1 MMGQSGPRTALKCR
15 IRGVMRSKRRV
26 SIITAA
32 LMLVLTLAEM
42 KGLCSW
48 AVFLGEC
55 VSLLYA
61 SDSEGMECELL
72 ESVVELVV
80 MLW

>member
-1 MMGQSGPRTALKCR
+1 MMRAE
-15 IRGVMRSKRRV
+15 RRV

-42 KGLCSW
+42 KGLSSW

-55 VSLLYA
+55 VSLLYT
-61 SDSEGMECELL
+61 SNSEGMECELL
-72 ESVVELVV
+72 EGVVELVV
-80 MLW
+80 RLW